1 MSVRRKLVFNGTL
14 RSDRIN
20 QTEVFNEGDLILL
33 EVSGLADNE
42 FIEMAGSL
50 NVRVRQGV
58 TADPCDDPIP
68 IPEYVA
74 QSLPVLPPASREI
87 FDMGDYEYP
96 LDIPVFNSYS
106 LVRIDY
112 ELSQCAL
119 DMSVILLPSFDV
131 TCKVWVLWQEKG
143 IRNLYRYVC
152 ENALKDD
159 VRWTL
164 LAANILATNAAL
176 AYNVS
181 ALATILAVPTGGTS
195 VTLAS
200 PVLVGLALSS
210 AGIATQF
217 SLPNPGIPSLLPT

>member
-1 MSVRRKLVFNGTL
+1 MSVRRKLVFDGTL

-20 QTEVFNEGDLILL
+20 QTEVFNQGDLILL

-50 NVRVRQGV
+50 NVRVKQGA

-74 QSLPVLPPASREI
+74 QNLPALPPASREI
-87 FDMGDYEYP
+87 FDMGNYEYP

-152 ENALKDD
+152 ENAAKDD
-159 VRWTL
+159 IRWTL
-164 LAANILATNAAL
+164 LAASTLASNAAL
-176 AYNVS
+176 AYNVG
-181 ALATILAVPTGGTS
+181 ALATILALPTGGTS
-195 VTLAS
+195 VALAS
-200 PVLVGLALSS
+200 PVLTGLALAS

-217 SLPNPGIPSLLPT
+217 SLPSPGIPSLLPP

>member
-1 MSVRRKLVFNGTL
+1 MSVRRKLIFNGIL

-33 EVSGLADNE
+33 EVSGLAENE

-50 NVRVRQGV
+50 NVRVKQSA

-68 IPEYVA
+68 IPDFVA
-74 QSLPVLPPASREI
+74 QNLPALPPGSREI
-87 FDMGDYEYP
+87 FDMGNYEYP
-96 LDIPVFNSYS
+96 LDIPAFNSYS
-106 LVRIDY
+106 LVKIDH

-152 ENALKDD
+152 ENSLKDD
-159 VRWTL
+159 TRWTL
-164 LAANILATNAAL
+164 LASNILATNAAL

-181 ALATILAVPTGGTS
+181 ALATILALPTGGTS
-195 VTLAS
+195 VALAS
-200 PVLVGLALSS
+200 TVIVGLGLAS

-217 SLPNPGIPSLLPT
+217 SLPNPGIPSLLPP

>member
-96 LDIPVFNSYS
+96 LDIPAFNSYS

>member
-1 MSVRRKLVFNGTL
+1 
-14 RSDRIN
+14 
-20 QTEVFNEGDLILL
+20 
-33 EVSGLADNE
+33 
-42 FIEMAGSL
+42 MAGSL

-96 LDIPVFNSYS
+96 LDIPAFNSYS

-200 PVLVGLALSS
+200 PVLAGLALSS

-217 SLPNPGIPSLLPT
+217 SLPNPGIPSLLPE

>member
-1 MSVRRKLVFNGTL
+1 MSVRRKLVFDGTL

-50 NVRVRQGV
+50 NVRVKQSA

-74 QSLPVLPPASREI
+74 QNLPALPPGSREI

-152 ENALKDD
+152 ENALKND

-164 LAANILATNAAL
+164 LATSILASNTAL

-181 ALATILAVPTGGTS
+181 ALATILALPTGGTS
-195 VTLAS
+195 VALAS
-200 PVLVGLALSS
+200 PVLTELALAS

-217 SLPNPGIPSLLPT
+217 SLPNPGIPSLLPP

>member
-96 LDIPVFNSYS
+96 LDIPAFNSYS

-217 SLPNPGIPSLLPT
+217 SLPNPGIPSLLPE